1 MIKNWSKY
9 LSSYHY
15 VSSPILSRFLWLKL
29 SIRVFLFLALRVK
42 TSVLSTRFFMK
53 PEYNREGKFKYL
65 WIQLTYTL
73 PKLWRDRILNYRGN
87 LMYACIF
94 DHHVIKKN
102 DTAWKSWELENY
114 VKYKFLRSTRN
125 QLYSYNM
132 KDISTTQILNG
143 SQYNYYLV
151 W

>member
-1 MIKNWSKY
+1 MVKIFILLPLRTITYSFPVFMVKIVNKSVFISGFASKNIS
-9 LSSYHY
+9 LS
-15 VSSPILSRFLWLKL
+15 
-29 SIRVFLFLALRVK
+29 A
-42 TSVLSTRFFMK
+42 RFFMK

-102 DTAWKSWELENY
+102 DTAWRSWELENY